1 VFQVGYFW
9 VTLVV
14 MCVLYTGIYRV
25 ALDLQRKSEA
35 KHRQT
40 ASAVSQ
46 SCSRMEHT
54 EKTRLS
60 TAVAGNSSHH
70 LACADSTSPLK
81 PSSSKTRLSTAVAGN
96 SSHHLACADSTSPL
110 KPSSSKTTEKD
121 DRSSSPALPSDNDNP
136 TSKQNGAN
144 AASTQQQQQQLVA
157 STEGCYIYVGD
168 IDDDEQSPVAK
179 IVVNTPSDND
189 HTVVAANKVT
199 TATEESR
206 NRLTVVKSQ
215 LRLSLT
221 SIESMSSGFRRR
233 SQKSR
238 SSKTSRQGSKKSKK
252 NASTHGQGRGS
263 GQKSR
268 PVKVGAAAQSKSENR
283 ARKALR
289 TITVILGAFVF
300 CWTPWHILSLIIG
313 FCPNCVPGVLYDIS
327 YWLCYLNSPI
337 NPFCYALAN
346 QQFKKTFA
354 RILRLDWHR
363 T

>member
-1 VFQVGYFW
+1 MCVCRILIKITYLFIDWHLCAVFQVGYFW

-54 EKTRLS
+54 E
-60 TAVAGNSSHH
+60 
-70 LACADSTSPLK
+70 
-81 PSSSKTRLSTAVAGN
+81 KTRLSTAVAGN

>member
-1 VFQVGYFW
+1 MTILFNCMSAVERLLQVGYFW

-40 ASAVSQ
+40 VHAVSAGQRGKQTQ
-46 SCSRMEHT
+46 STNEHT

-60 TAVAGNSSHH
+60 TAVAGNSSQH
-70 LACADSTSPLK
+70 LACADSTSALK
-81 PSSSKTRLSTAVAGN
+81 PSSSR
-96 SSHHLACADSTSPL
+96 TS
-110 KPSSSKTTEKD
+110 ERE
-121 DRSSSPALPSDNDNP
+121 DRSSSPVLPSDNEHAVARV
-136 TSKQNGAN
+136 NGAES
-144 AASTQQQQQQLVA
+144 ATKQPQPQQLVA
-157 STEGCYIYVGD
+157 STEGCYIYVGEVD
-168 IDDDEQSPVAK
+168 NEQQSPVAK
-179 IVVNTPSDND
+179 IVVKTAAEQNND
-189 HTVVAANKVT
+189 CSVT
-199 TATEESR
+199 QPTNDESA
-206 NRLTVVKSQ
+206 NRLTVARSH

-233 SQKSR
+233 SQK
-238 SSKTSRQGSKKSKK
+238 TRQGKSSSRRGSNKAKK
-252 NASTHGQGRGS
+252 NSSSSAGGGRVGGSTTQASKAAGS
-263 GQKSR
+263 
-268 PVKVGAAAQSKSENR
+268 AQSKTENR

-300 CWTPWHILSLIIG
+300 CWTPWHVLSLIIG
-313 FCPNCVPGVLYDIS
+313 YCPDCVPGVLYDIS

-346 QQFKKTFA
+346 QQFKKTFS